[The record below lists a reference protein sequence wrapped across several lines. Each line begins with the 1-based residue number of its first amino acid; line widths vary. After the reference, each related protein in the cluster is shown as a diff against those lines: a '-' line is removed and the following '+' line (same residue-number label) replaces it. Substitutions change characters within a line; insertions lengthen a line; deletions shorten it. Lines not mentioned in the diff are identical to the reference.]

1 MGYDPNRRNIML
13 KEEKTEVGNLVR
25 LSYYGTKMKSNPT
38 WMKGTKGY
46 QLLGVITGFDKGQ
59 RYPIQV
65 RWFHKH
71 ADRDTVH
78 GYRELKIAR
87 R

>member
-1 MGYDPNRRNIML
+1 ML
-13 KEEKTEVGNLVR
+13 KEEKAKVGNLVR

-38 WMKGTKGY
+38 WMTGTKGH

-71 ADRDTVH
+71 ADRETVH